1 MGDEQKQA
9 EHDARV
15 ALTYAEDCVR
25 REEKAPREA
34 RTIADI
40 VEEHAMEL
48 LDQLDGSVPRA
59 LMAAREACVSAAS
72 DVAHPG
78 RWRTTM
84 LAVELC
90 RRAAGLASPEAASA
104 REAARAALRA
114 SRAAGSTS
122 PSGTTSATPTASAT
136 PAPPGTSTTP
146 AAPATSASPGTAADS
161 PGG

>member
-15 ALTYAEDCVR
+15 ALSYAEDVVR
-25 REEKAPREA
+25 REDKAPRQA
-34 RTIADI
+34 KTIADI

-59 LMAAREACVSAAS
+59 LMAAREACVSAAT

-78 RWRTTM
+78 RWRTTV

-104 REAARAALRA
+104 REAARAALRGTSGTRAARA
-114 SRAAGSTS
+114 SRDTNAPSVTDTTATPQTS
-122 PSGTTSATPTASAT
+122 PAPSSGP
-136 PAPPGTSTTP
+136 ST
-146 AAPATSASPGTAADS
+146 D
-161 PGG
+161 

>member
-9 EHDARV
+9 ERDANL
-15 ALTYAEDCVR
+15 ALSYAEDVVR
-25 REEKAPREA
+25 REDKAPRQP

-59 LMAAREACVSAAS
+59 LMAAREACVSAAT

-78 RWRTTM
+78 RWHTTM

-104 REAARAALRA
+104 REAAREAARAALRGTTRA
-114 SRAAGSTS
+114 TRGSRDSR
-122 PSGTTSATPTASAT
+122 GTDVTSATDATATPQSTTATSDASA
-136 PAPPGTSTTP
+136 
-146 AAPATSASPGTAADS
+146 D
-161 PGG
+161 

>member
-15 ALTYAEDCVR
+15 ALSYAEDVVR
-25 REEKAPREA
+25 QEDSAPRPA

-78 RWRTTM
+78 RWHTTM

-104 REAARAALRA
+104 REAAREAARSALRSARGRGDRPGRPAAETTPA
-114 SRAAGSTS
+114 SS
-122 PSGTTSATPTASAT
+122 TAS
-136 PAPPGTSTTP
+136 APPGTP
-146 AAPATSASPGTAADS
+146 DP
-161 PGG
+161 